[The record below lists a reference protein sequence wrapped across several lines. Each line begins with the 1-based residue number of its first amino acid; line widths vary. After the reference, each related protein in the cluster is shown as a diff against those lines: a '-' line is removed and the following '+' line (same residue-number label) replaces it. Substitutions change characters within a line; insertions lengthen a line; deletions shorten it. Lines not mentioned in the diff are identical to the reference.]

1 MKTKKWIN
9 KCLILFSCMSVFA
22 VITPF
27 LVSCSDN
34 KQTSSDASTQPP
46 PPITPEPPAPIV
58 EPFIE
63 TEYLKLFYNIG
74 VIRTSLKYDN
84 YFNWKNNLPYNYL
97 PKEFTIPAN
106 INGYK
111 VKIIDRNGF
120 TSQNLTKAI
129 ISEGIGEIG
138 TSAFA
143 GNRKMTQVILPS
155 TLKIIGESAFNQSG
169 LLEIDFSNTQVSTI
183 PYQAFMCYVGSL
195 KKITISSNIKRIESY
210 AFEASWVEE
219 FIIKEGVEYIGQ
231 KAFEHLGDRR
241 GHSSPPSLITINL
254 PKSLKVID
262 ERAFENSYVGYLNI
276 PRESGLTI
284 KKRAFSGS
292 TLQKIHIPKG
302 TIVEDY
308 AFAPNEGFVGGSL
321 KSIGIDDDFDID
333 LAPYHF
339 PNGLVAILAT
349 EKQTNLGKNIFGID
363 INITKENIHFPAPFV
378 NNNPPLM
385 NLGLSMSSWDVWS
398 TWVMINGGGAKP
410 V

>member
-9 KCLILFSCMSVFA
+9 KCLILFSCVTTLA
-22 VITPF
+22 VLTPF
-27 LVSCSDN
+27 LVSCSNN
-34 KQTSSDASTQPP
+34 KQASSDAPTQPP

-63 TEYLKLFYNIG
+63 TEYLKLFYNTG
-74 VIRTSLKYDN
+74 VIRASQKYDN

-97 PKEFTIPAN
+97 PTEFTIPEK
-106 INGYK
+106 IDGYK
-111 VKIIDRNGF
+111 VKIIDTNGF
-120 TSQNLTKAI
+120 SSQNFTKVN

-143 GNRKMTQVILPS
+143 GTRKMTEVILPS

-284 KKRAFSGS
+284 KKRAFYKSV
-292 TLQKIHIPKG
+292 LQGIHIPKG

-308 AFAPNEGFVGGSL
+308 AFYSASL
-321 KSIGIDDDFDID
+321 KSIGIDDDFDFVV
-333 LAPYHF
+333 APELF
-339 PNGLVAILAT
+339 QDGSILIVAAPNQ
-349 EKQTNLGKNIFGID
+349 KYLGKNIFGQNIKIEKEKINLPD
-363 INITKENIHFPAPFV
+363 IFV
-378 NNNPPLM
+378 NWALPSA
-385 NLGLSMSSWDVWS
+385 NLGLDPNSWNTWS
-398 TWVMINGGGAKP
+398 IWRLQNGGGVKP

>member
-9 KCLILFSCMSVFA
+9 KCLILFSCMSAFA

-34 KQTSSDASTQPP
+34 KQTSSDITTQPP

-84 YFNWKNNLPYNYL
+84 YFNYKNNLPYNYL
-97 PKEFTIPAN
+97 PAEFTIPAE

-111 VKIIDRNGF
+111 VKTIGLNAFDGQDF
-120 TSQNLTKAI
+120 KKVI
-129 ISEGIGEIG
+129 ISEGIEEIDKY
-138 TSAFA
+138 AFS
-143 GNRKMTQVILPS
+143 GNEKMTEVILPS
-155 TLKIIGESAFNQSG
+155 TLKTIGEQSFYVTG
-169 LLEIDFSNTQVSTI
+169 LLEINFSNTQVSTI
-183 PYQAFMCYVGSL
+183 PYQAFHCMDM
-195 KKITISSNIKRIESY
+195 KKITISSNIRRVEDY
-210 AFEASWVEE
+210 AFDTRNVEE
-219 FIIKEGVEYIGQ
+219 IIFHEGIEYIGQ
-231 KAFEHLGDRR
+231 NAFQELGSRI
-241 GHSSPPSLITINL
+241 GKLITINL

-284 KKRAFSGS
+284 KKRAFYKSV
-292 TLQKIHIPKG
+292 LQGIHIPKG

-308 AFAPNEGFVGGSL
+308 AFYSASL

-333 LAPYHF
+333 VAPRLY
-339 PNGLVAILAT
+339 PDGSTLILAT
-349 EKQTNLGKNIFGID
+349 ANQKYLGKNIFGVNIK
-363 INITKENIHFPAPFV
+363 ITKENIHFPATFV
-378 NNNPPLM
+378 NFSGPLVTMGISVDSWQEWCLWKIM
-385 NLGLSMSSWDVWS
+385 ND
-398 TWVMINGGGAKP
+398 GGAKP
-410 V
+410 I